1 MLSSESLNN
10 AELTLA
16 RQLVAA
22 LNLEHVDPAAMAPE
36 TALFGD
42 GSPGLGLDSID
53 ALEIALLVKRH
64 YGIDLRSDDPQ
75 LHEAFQS
82 LRSLTAFVSQESR
95 VTVQSA

>member
-1 MLSSESLNN
+1 MSSAESLND

-22 LNLEHVDPAAMAPE
+22 LNLEHVDPAALAPD

-42 GSPGLGLDSID
+42 SSPGLGLDSID

-75 LHEAFQS
+75 LHEAFRS
-82 LRSLTAFVSQESR
+82 VRSLATFVSRESR
-95 VTVQSA
+95 VAAQPA